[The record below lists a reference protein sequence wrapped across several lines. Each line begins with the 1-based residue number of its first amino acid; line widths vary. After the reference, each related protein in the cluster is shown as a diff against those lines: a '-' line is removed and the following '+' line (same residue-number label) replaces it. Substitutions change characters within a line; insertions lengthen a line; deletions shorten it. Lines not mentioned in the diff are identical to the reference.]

1 MSARSW
7 LLWELAA
14 SQQTH
19 DAAPRMRRWNGAC
32 SQISRLI
39 STTSMLRSII
49 TDACDE
55 LKIPYDH
62 AGLAARVTDLYAEG
76 RPRHE
81 IIEVLRT
88 EVCIYW

>member
-1 MSARSW
+1 
-7 LLWELAA
+7 
-14 SQQTH
+14 
-19 DAAPRMRRWNGAC
+19 
-32 SQISRLI
+32 
-39 STTSMLRSII
+39 MLRSII

>member
-1 MSARSW
+1 MGLFSDFA
-7 LLWELAA
+7 LDLDDVE
-14 SQQTH
+14 T
-19 DAAPRMRRWNGAC
+19 
-32 SQISRLI
+32 
-39 STTSMLRSII
+39 LRSII
-49 TDACDE
+49 TDACDA

-88 EVCIYW
+88 EVCIYGNQRPNCRNGRRRK